1 MSKGIVRLIC
11 ITDEK
16 VVSLLLDDCFMNFDY
31 EYTDEIQT
39 YDLEF
44 KLPYNNDRHEVIK
57 SLYHN
62 NTKTRSYL
70 SCAGRLFHT
79 YSVSFRLS
87 SNDLSVDESR
97 PEGHIVLNSP
107 LKFREYSGNVEGFYS
122 DIRGLLEVK

>member
-44 KLPYNNDRHEVIK
+44 KLPYNNDRHEKTKQCYKKRRKTWIK
-57 SLYHN
+57 
-62 NTKTRSYL
+62 
-70 SCAGRLFHT
+70 
-79 YSVSFRLS
+79 
-87 SNDLSVDESR
+87 
-97 PEGHIVLNSP
+97 
-107 LKFREYSGNVEGFYS
+107 
-122 DIRGLLEVK
+122 